1 MPQADQRG
9 PEFHTTYHSTAQ
21 SVTVVFSTLDL
32 VLHQGVI
39 LSLLGFFRKL
49 QPKPEEDAPDDK
61 KTRPRRNSDVS
72 ISSFKSFASA
82 KESFTT
88 PRPKKTKKTDCKIYK
103 AIFVVLFPPV

>member
-49 QPKPEEDAPDDK
+49 EPKPEEDAPDVK
-61 KTRPRRNSDVS
+61 KPRPRRNSEES
-72 ISSFKSFASA
+72 ISSFKSFVSA
-82 KESFTT
+82 KESNT
-88 PRPKKTKKTDCKIYK
+88 PRPKKTKKSDCKIYK